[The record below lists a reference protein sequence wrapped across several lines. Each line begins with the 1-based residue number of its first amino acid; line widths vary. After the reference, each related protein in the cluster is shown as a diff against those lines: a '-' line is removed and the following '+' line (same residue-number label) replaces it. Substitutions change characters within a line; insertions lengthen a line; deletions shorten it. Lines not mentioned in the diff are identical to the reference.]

1 MACPTFFFSRRTP
14 RRAAQPRCLRL
25 RSSAAD
31 TAAAARC
38 RPRDSGRPAVRH
50 PGRGHPG
57 GILETIEKKT
67 WENHRKM
74 VVKTKP

>member
-1 MACPTFFFSRRTP
+1 MGPHPVGKPWLVPRLFSRRTP

-57 GILETIEKKT
+57 GILETIEK
-67 WENHRKM
+67 NM
-74 VVKTKP
+74 GKP